1 MDFEVAGGADLSKMP
16 HQLILVFLSTSTI
29 PKAHAKLPTTITN
42 HQSYSSP
49 DKLIET
55 YPFVPRIMELI
66 TGQKEIAGFFKGG
79 IVSKGAQALD
89 EA

>member
-1 MDFEVAGGADLSKMP
+1 
-16 HQLILVFLSTSTI
+16 
-29 PKAHAKLPTTITN
+29 
-42 HQSYSSP
+42 
-49 DKLIET
+49 
-55 YPFVPRIMELI
+55 MELI